1 MEQRDARPV
10 ISVIRFL
17 QTPYIKLTLFLQGT
31 NRVYKLLKK
40 EAVPSIFSWS
50 QESSAKAEARQ
61 QRTNKRAEKM
71 MREPDIHECFNEEV
85 VSLSV
90 DRPDEVLQ
98 TGEAEDPK
106 DAETQTPSRAKL
118 DLSDLMFNPEA
129 MHFYTGLTDYDRFST
144 ILSTLGPG
152 ASHLKYRW
160 GSKPSTSVDN
170 QFLVTLI
177 KLRRHTTNYELGFW
191 FNISAYSVGNIF
203 VTWINFMYRQW
214 KRINIWPTR
223 ELVSFFMPKDFKN
236 QFPSTRVTIDG
247 MEIPIKKPGKPSAQQ
262 VTYSS
267 YKNRNTLKTI
277 VGITPGGLVCHV
289 SAAYGG
295 SASDRIL
302 VQRSNLLQK
311 CDPKDSVMADKGF
324 NIQDM
329 AAPYDV
335 KVNIPTFV
343 KKMNQ
348 LPPRKL
354 KEDRRISSKRTH
366 VERVIG
372 LGKTHRILMEPLND
386 VETILGSQI
395 VFVCFMLCNFRPC
408 IVPKS
413 A

>member
-1 MEQRDARPV
+1 
-10 ISVIRFL
+10 
-17 QTPYIKLTLFLQGT
+17 
-31 NRVYKLLKK
+31 
-40 EAVPSIFSWS
+40 
-50 QESSAKAEARQ
+50 
-61 QRTNKRAEKM
+61 
-71 MREPDIHECFNEEV
+71 
-85 VSLSV
+85 
-90 DRPDEVLQ
+90 
-98 TGEAEDPK
+98 
-106 DAETQTPSRAKL
+106 
-118 DLSDLMFNPEA
+118 
-129 MHFYTGLTDYDRFST
+129 
-144 ILSTLGPG
+144 
-152 ASHLKYRW
+152 
-160 GSKPSTSVDN
+160 
-170 QFLVTLI
+170 
-177 KLRRHTTNYELGFW
+177 
-191 FNISAYSVGNIF
+191 
-203 VTWINFMYRQW
+203 MYRQW

-223 ELVSFFMPKDFKN
+223 ELVSFFMPKDFKS

-348 LPPRKL
+348 QPPRKL

-366 VERVIG
+366 VERVIS